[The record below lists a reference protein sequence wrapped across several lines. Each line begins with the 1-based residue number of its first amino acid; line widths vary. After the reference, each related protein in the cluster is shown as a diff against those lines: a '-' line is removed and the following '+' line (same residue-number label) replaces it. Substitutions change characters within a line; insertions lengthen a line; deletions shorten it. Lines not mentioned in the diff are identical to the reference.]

1 MHEDDIAA
9 AVALAPRPGREVDLA
24 WLTGSY
30 ESPGTFFAALCGVL
44 DAVASTPAKSRIGE
58 RFDLYHDMIIRHLGS
73 DRAALQ
79 IHEPG
84 GPDGPRWRSVSF
96 EALHARC
103 SVRAGSWA
111 AQGVKQG
118 AKLCVVL
125 PFGLEC
131 VVSILSAVRL
141 GACVSWLDPGGP
153 DYLASRLV
161 ALGPVH
167 VATEPFYAAVLGDA
181 AGLMLAADHGHGHGT
196 ASPGSSSHSYLPGT
210 RCATWFSPLRSR
222 PHIPVPLGCDAAY
235 LGALRDGAVVLA
247 LRPGDHLAAPGFDA
261 LQHQPAL
268 LFAALMMGATFVHL
282 TAEDAIHDP
291 SLLTAFPLRSLG
303 LTAPV
308 RDALLRARTV
318 RRPPWAHVFKN
329 PEEPT
334 EWESWRDLIEALE
347 LEDTPMSNV
356 LIEAASGGALL
367 CSPRRTGK
375 AQLGALMNIAPAAG
389 RTWCLLDFTGSGQVA
404 VGDVGVFAPLA
415 APAEPGKPGEPIEPR
430 HIVMGRRR
438 GAEYLYGGTTEARR
452 SGRTYPV
459 DEVLAVL
466 GDCPFLDGAS
476 VVAVVAGGPTVDHR
490 FVLLGFTGAE
500 PTERFEALCGKRIK
514 ELGRVLSTR
523 LTPDFLPDLIE
534 LFPCHVRRKD
544 GKIDHPWCHSQYLT
558 GALFRKVRSP
568 VFRQLTALRGAVSTA

>member
-1 MHEDDIAA
+1 MHDDDIAA
-9 AVALAPRPGREVDLA
+9 AVALAPRPGRAVDLA
-24 WLTGSY
+24 WLTDSHR
-30 ESPGTFFAALCGVL
+30 SPERFFAALCGVL
-44 DAVASTPAKSRIGE
+44 DAVAATPAKSRVGE
-58 RFDLYHDMIIRHLGS
+58 RFDLYYDMVTRHLGS

-84 GPDGPRWRSVSF
+84 GPDGPRWVLVPF

-103 SVRAGSWA
+103 SARAGAWA

-125 PFGLEC
+125 PFGDEC
-131 VVSILSAVRL
+131 VVSILSALRL
-141 GACVSWLDPGGP
+141 GLCVSWLEPGGP
-153 DYLASRLV
+153 DYLALRLV
-161 ALGPVH
+161 ALAPMH
-167 VATEPFYAAVLGDA
+167 IATEPFYAAVLGDA
-181 AGLMLAADHGHGHGT
+181 AGLILATDQGHGP
-196 ASPGSSSHSYLPGT
+196 AWPGSSSHAYLPGE
-210 RCATWFSPLRSR
+210 RCAAWFSPLRGR
-222 PHIPVPLGCDAAY
+222 PHVPVPLACDDAY
-235 LGALRDGAVVLA
+235 LGALRDGAVALA

-268 LFAALMMGATFVHL
+268 LFAALLMGATFVHI
-282 TAEDAIHDP
+282 TAEDAVRDP

-318 RRPPWAHVFKN
+318 RRPAWAHVFKN

-347 LEDTPMSNV
+347 LEDTPMSNILV
-356 LIEAASGGALL
+356 ETASGGALL

-375 AQLGALMNIAPAAG
+375 AQLGALMNVAPAAG
-389 RTWCLLDFTGSGQVA
+389 RAWCLLDFTGSGQPA

-415 APAEPGKPGEPIEPR
+415 RPAVAGEVSEPVEPR
-430 HIVMGRRR
+430 HIVIGRRR

-466 GDCPFLDGAS
+466 SDCPFLDGAS

-500 PTERFEALCGKRIK
+500 PEGRFEALRGKRVE
-514 ELGRVLSTR
+514 ELTRVLSTR
-523 LTPDFLPDLIE
+523 LTPDFLPDMIE
-534 LFPCHVRRKD
+534 LFPCHARRKD
-544 GKIDHPWCHSQYLT
+544 GAVDHPWCHSQYLT
-558 GALFRKVRSP
+558 GALFLKRRSP
-568 VFRQLTALRGAVSTA
+568 VFTRLTALRGAVIAA